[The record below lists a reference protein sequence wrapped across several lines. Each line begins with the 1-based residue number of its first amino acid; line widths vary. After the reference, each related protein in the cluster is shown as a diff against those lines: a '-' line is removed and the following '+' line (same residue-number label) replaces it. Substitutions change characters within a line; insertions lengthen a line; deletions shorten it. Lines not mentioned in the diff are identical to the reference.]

1 MSQVPLLDVNAQN
14 HPLLEEYREAFE
26 RVMGHGQFILG
37 PEVEA
42 FEARMAEAVGVSH
55 AIGVSSGTDALILA
69 LLAAGIGP
77 GDEVICPSF
86 TFFATAGAVVRVGA
100 TPVFA
105 DVCPICFNLDVGK
118 AAERVGPRA
127 RAVIPVHLFGQCA
140 DMRAVASLAAA
151 HDLTVIEDAAQAIGA
166 VAHGHQA
173 GTMGD
178 LAAFSFFPSKNL
190 GGFGDAGLLTTDSE
204 ALAERARMLRVHGMK
219 PKYHH
224 HEVGGNFRMD
234 ALQAALLGVK
244 AKREG
249 GYRLARAVNA
259 ERYIE
264 RLSALPGVV
273 VADPEHCRCPE
284 EQAETLRASAAR
296 IVLPVAYD
304 HNRHVWNQF
313 TVRVPGEGRRDSLVE
328 HLRAKGVGCEI
339 YYPVPLHRQRCF
351 APLGHPPLP
360 PCPVAEM
367 LADEVLSL
375 PVYPELGAERQEL
388 VVAAVESWLCEQA

>member
-14 HPLLEEYREAFE
+14 QPLLEEYREAFE

-42 FEARMAEAVGVSH
+42 FEAQMAAAVGVSH
-55 AIGVSSGTDALILA
+55 AVGVSSGTDALILA

-118 AAERVGPRA
+118 AVERVGSRA
-127 RAVIPVHLFGQCA
+127 KAVIPVHLFGQCA

-166 VAHGHQA
+166 AAHGHQA

-219 PKYHH
+219 PKYYHQ
-224 HEVGGNFRMD
+224 EVGGNFRMD
-234 ALQAALLGVK
+234 ALQAALLAVK

-259 ERYIE
+259 GRYVE

-273 VADPEHCRCPE
+273 VADPEQCRCPE
-284 EQAETLRASAAR
+284 EQQETLRASEAK
-296 IVLPVAYD
+296 IVLPVAYE

-313 TVRVPGEGRRDSLVE
+313 TVRVIGEGRRDSLVD
-328 HLRAKGVGCEI
+328 HLRSQGVGCEI

-351 APLGHPPLP
+351 APPGHPPLP

-375 PVYPELGAERQEL
+375 PVYPELGADRLDL
-388 VVAAVESWLCEQA
+388 VVAAVDSWLREQA